1 MRHDCRKTHGGLIR
15 ALCAAMIAAAPLAAG
30 TPVQA
35 APAVSALA
43 KARSQFQQALAL
55 ETAGDW
61 GGALS
66 LFQDVAA
73 VKITPQVRFH
83 IGLCQENLGKL
94 VAANGEY
101 QLAAAAADDSNATEV
116 KAQVV
121 ARLDALRARIPK
133 IVIKRGTGG
142 DYATVSLDGVVL
154 GAALIGKEMTVDPG
168 PHTVEGRAP
177 GFNLFM
183 NSFNI
188 GEKETKTIEVTLP
201 RKSPGVATAGASPAP
216 GGAAAS
222 GEMDEAPTD
231 TTKRGKNYAP
241 YIVGGIGVASLA
253 ASGIF
258 FILRA
263 SAISDLD
270 SECPSRSICS
280 AHADDLYNQGKTYNT
295 LASITLAAGLVG
307 VSAGVVLFLVN
318 KPTSTSGA
326 TAVQVA
332 IEPSL
337 GGAALRATF

>member
-1 MRHDCRKTHGGLIR
+1 MGLIR
-15 ALCAAMIAAAPLAAG
+15 PLCAALIGVATLAAG
-30 TPVQA
+30 APAEA
-35 APAVSALA
+35 APNAGALA

-61 GGALS
+61 GGALG
-66 LFQDVAA
+66 LFQEVAA

-101 QLAAAAADDSNATEV
+101 QLAAAAADDANAPEV

-121 ARLDALRARIPK
+121 ARIDGLKARIPK

-142 DYATVSLDGVVL
+142 DYATVSLDGVTL
-154 GAALIGKEMTVDPG
+154 GSALIGKEMAVDPG

-201 RKSPGVATAGASPAP
+201 RKSAAFAKTNAAPMPGPGAGTAEIDGMPA
-216 GGAAAS
+216 
-222 GEMDEAPTD
+222 D
-231 TTKRGKNYAP
+231 TTAKAGRGALP
-241 YIVGGIGVASLA
+241 YVVGGLGVASLA

-258 FILRA
+258 FILRG
-263 SAISDLD
+263 SAISEID
-270 SECPSRSICS
+270 SICGPTNRICNPD
-280 AHADDLYNQGKTYNT
+280 AQAAYDRGRTYTT
-295 LASITLAAGLVG
+295 LADITLAAGLVG
-307 VSAGVVLFLVN
+307 VGAGVVLYLSS
-318 KPTSTSGA
+318 KPTTSSGA
-326 TAVQVA
+326 TGVRVE
-332 IEPSL
+332 I
-337 GGAALRATF
+337 GRAHV

>member
-1 MRHDCRKTHGGLIR
+1 M
-15 ALCAAMIAAAPLAAG
+15 LCAAMIAAAPLAAG
-30 TPVQA
+30 APAEA
-35 APAVSALA
+35 APAAGALA
-43 KARSQFQQALAL
+43 RARSQFQQALAL
-55 ETAGDW
+55 EAAGDW

-66 LFQDVAA
+66 LFQEVAS

-101 QLAAAAADDSNATEV
+101 QLAAAAAEDANATEV

-121 ARLDALRARIPK
+121 ARVDALRARIPK

-142 DYATVSLDGVVL
+142 EYATVSLDGVSL
-154 GAALIGKEMTVDPG
+154 GAAMIGKEMTVDPG

-201 RKSPGVATAGASPAP
+201 RKTSAVGKASAALGPGAGAGSTEVDGAPA
-216 GGAAAS
+216 
-222 GEMDEAPTD
+222 DEGP
-231 TTKRGKNYAP
+231 KGGKNYLP
-241 YIVGGIGVASLA
+241 YVVGGIGVASLV

-263 SAISDLD
+263 GAISDWD
-270 SECPSRSICS
+270 AACPPSTNVCSSDAQSI
-280 AHADDLYNQGKTYNT
+280 HDRGRLYST
-295 LASITLAAGLVG
+295 LAPVTGVVGLVG
-307 VSAGVVLFLVN
+307 VSAGVVLYFVN
-318 KPTSTSGA
+318 KPSSSSGA
-326 TAVQVA
+326 TRTQVA
-332 IEPSL
+332 LEPAR
-337 GGAALRATF
+337 GFPGAAIRATF